1 MKTLIMVRGIS
12 GCGKTTLAD
21 ILYDGLRYD
30 VIAGWCGV
38 VSADDYFVDKDGVY
52 QFDPSKLPDAH
63 AQCQGRAQSAMEIG
77 ADIIVHNTFTQ
88 RWEMEPYL
96 LMADEYGYR
105 VSVVSLYDGGCT
117 DEELAERNS
126 HGVPLEGI
134 SRMRERYEHDWK
146 VGDTRPPWE
155 RDG

>member
-12 GCGKTTLAD
+12 GCGKTALARQLALGGRRSLLD
-21 ILYDGLRYD
+21 TDTFFLDE
-30 VIAGWCGV
+30 AGE
-38 VSADDYFVDKDGVY
+38 YR
-52 QFDPSKLPDAH
+52 FDPSKLPEAH
-63 AQCQGRAQSAMEIG
+63 AWCQDQAELAMKVG
-77 ADIIVHNTFTQ
+77 LHVIVHNTFTQ
-88 RWEMEPYL
+88 RWEMEPYI
-96 LMADEYGYR
+96 LMADEHGYR
-105 VSVVSLYDGGCT
+105 VTVVSLYDGGCT